1 MGRKGAMVGA
11 LALALI
17 GVVAFAAT
25 REANQPA
32 ARATPTAVTPLA
44 PPQAEPARPAL
55 GPDEQQ
61 YVESLWPIH
70 VEVERAAVRVALG
83 AAFFGLKDIDREEF
97 KGRLDD
103 AQRVFRGAENRIM
116 QLSVPPRLQGEHQS
130 YGQALRQFQASA
142 SEMLK
147 MYDDGDEEHLTRGFP
162 MSQQGSDGIREVGA
176 HLFPD
181 EYPPN

>member
-1 MGRKGAMVGA
+1 VSLKAAMVGA
-11 LALALI
+11 LALVLV
-17 GVVAFAAT
+17 GVVALAAT
-25 REANQPA
+25 REASQPA
-32 ARATPTAVTPLA
+32 SRAAPTAVATEAPLQ
-44 PPQAEPARPAL
+44 PPRPAL
-55 GPDEQQ
+55 GPAEQQ

-83 AAFFGLKDIDREEF
+83 AAFYRLKDIDREEL

-103 AQRVFRGAENRIM
+103 AQRVFRTADGKIT
-116 QLSVPPRLQGEHQS
+116 QLSAPPRLQREHQA
-130 YGQALRQFQASA
+130 YGQAVRMFEASA
-142 SEMLK
+142 TEMLK

-176 HLFPD
+176 QLFPE